1 MYKLLQWKLAILA
14 KLYLW
19 KYKPMIIGVTGNA
32 GKTST
37 KEMIGAVVSQVKK
50 VRVAGGNLNNEIGL
64 PLTILGSWD
73 KEYYDRGSSLGF
85 WFKVL
90 IVSWWSLFIGQ
101 NYPEVLV
108 LEYGADHPG
117 DIKRLVVKYKPHIS
131 VVTTIGDVPVHIEY
145 FSAKGGSASGGKNGA
160 DAVADEKANL
170 IKVLSANDY
179 AILNHDDQRVL
190 DMKSKTKAQVL
201 TYGFDQGATIR
212 VSDIEYVSD
221 NEGRPLGVTFKLN
234 EEHHFAPV
242 RIIGSL
248 GKSQAWSSAAA
259 AAIGSVLEMNLV
271 QVSEALKTYHGP
283 KGRLKILRGIKN
295 SNIIDD
301 TYNASPASTRLA
313 LETLKEIKKVS
324 SDASVGAR
332 RAVAI
337 LGDMLE
343 LGEYSEKAHYDI
355 GALAS
360 EIVDI
365 LVCVGSRAKVIASAF
380 TKATAD
386 AGIASSKEV
395 FIFDNSSDAKSKV
408 QELIHA
414 HDLILVKGSQGMRME
429 KIVEVI
435 MAEPQQAK
443 QLLVRQSKR
452 WLNRR
457 GS

>member
-1 MYKLLQWKLAILA
+1 MWKLTILA

-37 KEMIGAVVSQVKK
+37 KEMIGAVVNKYISAKGGSASGGKK

-90 IVSWWSLFIGQ
+90 IVGWWSLVIGQ

-117 DIKRLVVKYKPHIS
+117 DIKRLATKYKPHIS
-131 VVTTIGDVPVHIEY
+131 VVTTVGDMPVHIEY
-145 FSAKGGSASGGKNGA
+145 FKNA
-160 DAVADEKANL
+160 DVMANEKANL
-170 IKVLSANDY
+170 LSVLNPNDY
-179 AILNHDDQRVL
+179 AILNHDDHRVL
-190 DMKSKTKAQVL
+190 NMKSKTKAQVL
-201 TYGFDQGATIR
+201 TYGFEPEATICA
-212 VSDIEYVSD
+212 SDFEYTSD
-221 NEGRPLGVTFKLN
+221 TEGRPLGVTFKLN
-234 EEHHFAPV
+234 KDLSFVPV
-242 RIIGSL
+242 RINGSL
-248 GKSQAWSSAAA
+248 GKSQAWSAAA
-259 AAIGSVLEMNLV
+259 ATAVGSVLGMNLV
-271 QVSEALKTYHGP
+271 QISETLHDYHGP

-313 LETLKEIKKVS
+313 LETLRDVPALRKI
-324 SDASVGAR
+324 
-332 RAVAI
+332 AV

-343 LGEYSEKAHYDI
+343 LGEYSEKAHSDI
-355 GALAS
+355 GAFANG
-360 EIVDI
+360 IVDI
-365 LVCVGSRAKVIASAF
+365 LVCVGPCAKFIASAF
-380 TKATAD
+380 M
-386 AGIASSKEV
+386 KEV
-395 FIFDNSSDAKSKV
+395 FTFDTSNDAKLKV

-414 HDLILVKGSQGMRME
+414 HDLVLVKGSQGMRME

-435 MAEPQQAK
+435 MADLENK
-443 QLLVRQSKR
+443 KNLLVRQSYR
-452 WLNRR
+452 WL
-457 GS
+457 SK